1 MSTDRERGSADAR
14 NRAEPEVDRAPAA
27 RAHGSLFLRMFAAF
41 ALVTVA
47 TTAGVSAYWDSS
59 LERRQAQ
66 RAALVAD
73 ALRLHG
79 PEIADSLARGD
90 AGEAHALLAAL
101 SDETD
106 LRLVVLDA
114 EGRVLDRGGEVPE
127 GALALRGAP
136 GELVR
141 RAAGEETWMSFTPAS
156 HAELRLVGAVAPQN
170 RALREV
176 RLVLLVVATALV
188 SFLLAR
194 LLTRPIR
201 TLRAATRRIAAGD
214 TSVRIGAVAGAGEEI
229 AALAADFDRMTERIE
244 DLLASRERLLR
255 DVSHELRSPL
265 ARLQVALGIARQ
277 RAPDELVPLLDRME
291 RETERL
297 GELIGL
303 VLSMARLEQARDLA
317 APTDVRLD
325 ELVEA
330 LASDASFEAEAHA
343 RAVAIRRKDTVSVRG
358 DAELLR
364 QAAENVVRNA
374 VRFAPEGTDVEIEL
388 EQVAPRSVELR
399 VRDHG
404 PGVPESA
411 LAEIFRPFTRVES
424 ARDRASGGA
433 GLGLAIAERA
443 VRLHGGT
450 VSAANAVG
458 GGLLVT
464 IRLPA

>member
-1 MSTDRERGSADAR
+1 MTERRE
-14 NRAEPEVDRAPAA
+14 AEHTEARAPERHEAGA
-27 RAHGSLFLRMFAAF
+27 RPHGSLFLRMFAAF

-47 TTAGVSAYWDSS
+47 TTVGVSAYWDSS

-66 RAALVAD
+66 RVALVAD
-73 ALRLHG
+73 ALQLHG
-79 PEIADSLARGD
+79 PEIADALARDD
-90 AGEAHALLAAL
+90 ASDARARLAAL
-101 SDETD
+101 SEETD
-106 LRLVVLDA
+106 LRLAVLDA
-114 EGRVLDRGGEVPE
+114 HGRVRERGTDVPDGVLGLE
-127 GALALRGAP
+127 GAP
-136 GELVR
+136 GELVAR
-141 RAAGEETWMSFTPAS
+141 DTGEETWMAFTPPE
-156 HAELRLVGAVAPQN
+156 HPELRLVGAVAP
-170 RALREV
+170 RSHALREI
-176 RLVLLVVATALV
+176 RLALLVFATALV

-214 TSVRIGAVAGAGEEI
+214 TSVRVGAVAGAGEEI

-277 RAPDELVPLLDRME
+277 RAGEDLVPLLDRME

-317 APTDVRLD
+317 DPTDVRLD

-330 LASDASFEAEAHA
+330 LANDASFEAEAHA
-343 RAVAIRRKDTVSVRG
+343 RAVAIRKKDTISVRG

-388 EQVAPRSVELR
+388 EHVAPRAVELR

-450 VSAANAVG
+450 VSASNAAG

>member
-1 MSTDRERGSADAR
+1 MTERREAEQTEARGPERHEASAR
-14 NRAEPEVDRAPAA
+14 P
-27 RAHGSLFLRMFAAF
+27 HGSLFLRMFAAF

-47 TTAGVSAYWDSS
+47 TTVGVSAYWDSS

-66 RAALVAD
+66 RVALVAD
-73 ALRLHG
+73 ALQLHG
-79 PEIADSLARGD
+79 PEIAAALARDD
-90 AGEAHALLAAL
+90 ASDARARLAAL
-101 SDETD
+101 SEETD
-106 LRLVVLDA
+106 LRLAVLDA
-114 EGRVLDRGGEVPE
+114 GRVRERGTDVPDGVLGLE
-127 GALALRGAP
+127 GAP
-136 GELVR
+136 GELVAR
-141 RAAGEETWMSFTPAS
+141 DTGEETWMAFTPPE
-156 HAELRLVGAVAPQN
+156 HPELRLVGAVAP
-170 RALREV
+170 RSHALREI
-176 RLVLLVVATALV
+176 RLALLVFATALV

-214 TSVRIGAVAGAGEEI
+214 TSVRVGAVAGAGEEI
-229 AALAADFDRMTERIE
+229 AALAADFDRMTERVE

-277 RAPDELVPLLDRME
+277 RAGEDLVPLLDRME

-317 APTDVRLD
+317 DPTDVRLD

-330 LASDASFEAEAHA
+330 LASDASFEAQVHA
-343 RAVAIRRKDTVSVRG
+343 RAVAIRKKDAISVRG

-388 EQVAPRSVELR
+388 EHVAPRAVELR

-404 PGVPESA
+404 PGVPETA

-450 VSAANAVG
+450 VSASNAAG

>member
-1 MSTDRERGSADAR
+1 
-14 NRAEPEVDRAPAA
+14 
-27 RAHGSLFLRMFAAF
+27 
-41 ALVTVA
+41 
-47 TTAGVSAYWDSS
+47 
-59 LERRQAQ
+59 
-66 RAALVAD
+66 
-73 ALRLHG
+73 
-79 PEIADSLARGD
+79 
-90 AGEAHALLAAL
+90 
-101 SDETD
+101 
-106 LRLVVLDA
+106 
-114 EGRVLDRGGEVPE
+114 
-127 GALALRGAP
+127 
-136 GELVR
+136 
-141 RAAGEETWMSFTPAS
+141 MSFTPAS

-176 RLVLLVVATALV
+176 RLVLLVIATALV

-214 TSVRIGAVAGAGEEI
+214 TSVRIGDVAGAGEEI

-277 RAPDELVPLLDRME
+277 RASDDLVPLLDRME